1 MKDEY
6 SDIELLKRFQKGNK
20 NYIFNLIVRKYQKPL
35 YWHIRKMV
43 IVHEDADDILQ
54 DVFIKIWKSLI
65 NFRYDSKLYTWM
77 YKIATNETLTFLKKK
92 RKKFFL
98 NIVDVEKELSEKI
111 EENFYDGD
119 EIKLK
124 LQKSVLKLPEKQ
136 RLIFN
141 MKYFDHMKYNEIS
154 KILGTSVGSL
164 KASYHIAK
172 KKIENF
178 LKNDENKNKLMI
190 FKKNF
195 YTKLTFFFNFIF

>member
-6 SDIELLKRFQKGNK
+6 SDIELLERFQKGNK

-119 EIKLK
+119 EIQLK
-124 LQKSVLKLPEKQ
+124 LQKSILKLPEKQ

-172 KKIENF
+172 KKIEVF
-178 LKNDENKNKLMI
+178 LKND
-190 FKKNF
+190 
-195 YTKLTFFFNFIF
+195 

>member
-178 LKNDENKNKLMI
+178 LKND
-190 FKKNF
+190 
-195 YTKLTFFFNFIF
+195 